1 MNNIKYNRIGVVGSG
16 AMGVGIAQVCASA
29 GAQVLVYD
37 HDASALERGRQN
49 QEASVTKLLAKFK
62 ISPEE
67 AQQIRENIQYVDDLT
82 AFNDR
87 DVVIEAIIEDLAVK
101 QALFVQLESIVQN
114 STILASNTSSLSITA
129 IASACSQP
137 ERVLGIHFFNPAP
150 LMVLVEVIPALQSRA
165 GLAEDMRNWV
175 DSLGKLPVVVKDTP
189 GFIVNRVARPYYSEA
204 LRILEEG
211 IADIH
216 TIDRVMTERGG
227 FRMGPFQL
235 MDFIGHDVNYRVTH
249 SMYEA
254 FFHEARYKPS
264 LTQKSLFDAG
274 FYGRKS
280 GRGFYTYSES
290 GQAAAPNQVEESS
303 PQVSEQLFLRILV
316 MLINEAAEAL
326 YYGIATRDDID
337 LAMTTGVNYP
347 KGLLQWADEIGAKRI
362 QEVMDA
368 LYEYYHEERY
378 RLSPLLRM
386 MASSG
391 QKFYE

>member
-1 MNNIKYNRIGVVGSG
+1 
-16 AMGVGIAQVCASA
+16 
-29 GAQVLVYD
+29 
-37 HDASALERGRQN
+37 
-49 QEASVTKLLAKFK
+49 
-62 ISPEE
+62 
-67 AQQIRENIQYVDDLT
+67 
-82 AFNDR
+82 
-87 DVVIEAIIEDLAVK
+87 
-101 QALFVQLESIVQN
+101 
-114 STILASNTSSLSITA
+114 
-129 IASACSQP
+129 
-137 ERVLGIHFFNPAP
+137 
-150 LMVLVEVIPALQSRA
+150 MVLVEVIPALQSRT
-165 GLAEDMRNWV
+165 GLAEEIREWV
-175 DSLGKLPVVVKDTP
+175 DSLGKLPVIVKDTP

-211 IADIH
+211 IADIQ
-216 TIDRVMTERGG
+216 TIDQLMTERGG

-280 GRGFYTYSES
+280 GRGFYMYSDS
-290 GQAAAPNQVEESS
+290 GQIVSSEPSGAPG
-303 PQVSEQLFLRILV
+303 PQASEQVFLRILV

-326 YYGIATRDDID
+326 YYGIATRDDLD
-337 LAMTTGVNYP
+337 LAMTYGVNYP
-347 KGLLQWADEIGAKRI
+347 TGLLQWADEIGATRI